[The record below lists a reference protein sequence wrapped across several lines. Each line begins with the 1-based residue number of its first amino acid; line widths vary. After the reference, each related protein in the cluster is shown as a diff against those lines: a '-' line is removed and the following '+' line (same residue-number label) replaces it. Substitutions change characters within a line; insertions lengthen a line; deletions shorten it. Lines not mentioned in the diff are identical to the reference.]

1 MNRKINCVFII
12 KPIICLIIILVII
25 PFSAISQVS
34 PLYSKHYNYEQ
45 FINPA
50 ITGRDKSPT
59 VNLSHKQ
66 YWLGTK
72 DSPYSTCLGGS
83 MRLGT
88 FDFYNPRMMLNRTKF
103 FSRGRMG
110 FGGMI
115 MQEKDGPLSS
125 YFAEFSYAYF
135 VPLNHTNSELS
146 FGISAQMLSYNV
158 NRDIL
163 QPLQKD
169 DPDLLNI
176 NENKIIPESGCGIY
190 YHDLQFYA
198 GASVNDLFLS
208 KRPYNSGNIV
218 PNKRDFFFQTGY
230 KFYLKHYDMEPSLY
244 LAKIDNKQL
253 YYFNQVKFYYMNYN
267 WLAIGYKSTKSF
279 LVSLG
284 FSVRRLYIAYAY
296 EQNIS
301 DMGSY
306 FNGSHEIMFGLNIG
320 LYEPLGLRKKVGK
333 KP

>member
-1 MNRKINCVFII
+1 
-12 KPIICLIIILVII
+12 
-25 PFSAISQVS
+25 
-34 PLYSKHYNYEQ
+34 
-45 FINPA
+45 
-50 ITGRDKSPT
+50 
-59 VNLSHKQ
+59 
-66 YWLGTK
+66 
-72 DSPYSTCLGGS
+72 
-83 MRLGT
+83 
-88 FDFYNPRMMLNRTKF
+88 
-103 FSRGRMG
+103 MG

-230 KFYLKHYDMEPSLY
+230 KFYLKHYDM
-244 LAKIDNKQL
+244 
-253 YYFNQVKFYYMNYN
+253 
-267 WLAIGYKSTKSF
+267 
-279 LVSLG
+279 
-284 FSVRRLYIAYAY
+284 
-296 EQNIS
+296 
-301 DMGSY
+301 
-306 FNGSHEIMFGLNIG
+306 
-320 LYEPLGLRKKVGK
+320 
-333 KP
+333 